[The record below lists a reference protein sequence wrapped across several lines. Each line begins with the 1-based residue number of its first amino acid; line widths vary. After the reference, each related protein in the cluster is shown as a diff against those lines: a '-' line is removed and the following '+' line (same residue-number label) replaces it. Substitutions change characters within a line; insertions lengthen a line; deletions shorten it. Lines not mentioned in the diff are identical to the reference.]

1 MQSAA
6 LKKEAKK
13 AIEELSEEKVKV
25 VIDIIEYLKEKEGAE
40 ATLEVLSSHELTEQ
54 IEEAERS
61 LKKGQLKDFIP
72 WEKVKRHV

>member
-1 MQSAA
+1 MCIFLTCTNVTNEDST
-6 LKKEAKK
+6 LF
-13 AIEELSEEKVKV
+13 SF
-25 VIDIIEYLKEKEGAE
+25 DIIEYLKEKEETE
-40 ATLEVLSSHELTEQ
+40 ATLEVLSSHELAEQ